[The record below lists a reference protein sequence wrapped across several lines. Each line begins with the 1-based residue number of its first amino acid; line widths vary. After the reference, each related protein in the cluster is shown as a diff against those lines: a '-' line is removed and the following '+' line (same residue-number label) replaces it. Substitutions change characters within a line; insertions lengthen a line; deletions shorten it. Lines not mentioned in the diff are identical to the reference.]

1 MLNLLSETEY
11 ATRITIRIVVYL
23 GITMAVS
30 CHSSEL
36 ELRSNAQVAKTPIVQ
51 VSNTAEIKDSSEQT
65 AIRLTE
71 LYDNKNCKEFFN
83 AFPNT
88 FQDFNQLFGY
98 DDKTGE
104 RRLYSKYEEHLAY
117 FFNCSEVSDREKL
130 NKAIRIGI
138 DGKWEA
144 DASSMLQD
152 ETFKLIKDQPNEAKE
167 ILDSLPDKKAASF
180 WYFLCDGPHPN
191 DKEIVKKVDSLS
203 SLLGKN
209 SKQSKL
215 LSEQYKKL
223 VVDWSEH

>member
-1 MLNLLSETEY
+1 MLNLSSETEY
-11 ATRITIRIVVYL
+11 AIRRVSNLVL
-23 GITMAVS
+23 FVGLFMAVS
-30 CHSSEL
+30 CNISEL
-36 ELRSNAQVAKTPIVQ
+36 ELKSNAQVTKTPIVQ
-51 VSNTAEIKDSSEQT
+51 VSNTLEIKDGSEQT
-65 AIRLTE
+65 AIRLIE

-88 FQDFNQLFGY
+88 FQDFNQLYGY

-104 RRLYSKYEEHLAY
+104 RRLYSKYEEHITY

-152 ETFKLIKDQPNEAKE
+152 AAFKLIKDQPNEAKE

-180 WYFLCDGPHPN
+180 WYFLFDGPHPS